1 MDAIHP
7 KIFSD
12 LLLLSPCLFQISF
25 TPSCYQIPQ
34 LICLPSSAEPSFT
47 TVQNK

>member
-1 MDAIHP
+1 MESIHH

-25 TPSCYQIPQ
+25 TASCYQILQ
-34 LICLPSSAEPSFT
+34 LICFPSSAEPSF
-47 TVQNK
+47 KLH